1 MSITLLLI
9 IIIISYCIVRS
20 GAIAL
25 EMTGISIPSARFQA
39 LSAFTGTGF
48 TTQESE
54 RIVNHPVRRKIV
66 SFLMILGNAG
76 IVSIIGTF
84 IFSFGETGS
93 FNPLLTLIIIIV
105 ALVGLYKVA
114 VHRTV
119 DTKLSETIRQNLR
132 TRLHIEKVLIE
143 EIIHQPEGYGVA
155 SVIIAKDSKIAQLT
169 LEDLGL
175 KDNKLIVLSIERDE
189 STIPQPVSKTQI
201 KEDDR
206 LICFGKLD
214 LIRQLAN

>member
-25 EMTGISIPSARFQA
+25 EMTGVSIHIARFQA

-48 TTQESE
+48 TTQETE
-54 RIVNHPVRRKIV
+54 IIVNHPIRRKII

-76 IVSIIGTF
+76 IVSIIGAF

-93 FNPLLTLIIIIV
+93 FNPLFTLIIIIAV
-105 ALVGLYKVA
+105 AGLYKVA

-155 SVIIAKDSKIAQLT
+155 SVIIAKDSKIAQHT
-169 LEDLGL
+169 LEDLDL
-175 KDNKLIVLSIERDE
+175 KDNNIIVLSIERDG
-189 STIPQPVSKTQI
+189 SIIPQPTSETQI
-201 KEDDR
+201 NEDDR
-206 LICFGKLD
+206 LICFGKFD

>member
-1 MSITLLLI
+1 VSITLLLI

-20 GAIAL
+20 SAIAL
-25 EMTGISIPSARFQA
+25 EMTGISIPIARFQA

-76 IVSIIGTF
+76 IVSIIGAF

-105 ALVGLYKVA
+105 ALVGLYNVA
-114 VHRTV
+114 EHRTV

-175 KDNKLIVLSIERDE
+175 KDSKIIVLSIERDG

>member
-25 EMTGISIPSARFQA
+25 EMTGVSIHIARFQA

-48 TTQESE
+48 TTQETE
-54 RIVNHPVRRKIV
+54 IIVNHPIRRKII

-76 IVSIIGTF
+76 IVSIIGAF

-93 FNPLLTLIIIIV
+93 FNPLFTQIIIIAV
-105 ALVGLYKVA
+105 AGLYKVA

-155 SVIIAKDSKIAQLT
+155 SVIIAKGSRIAQHT

-175 KDNKLIVLSIERDE
+175 NDSKIIVLSIERE
-189 STIPQPVSKTQI
+189 GSIIPEPASETHI
-201 KEDDR
+201 NEDDR
-206 LICFGKLD
+206 LICFGKFD

>member
-1 MSITLLLI
+1 VSITLLLI

-25 EMTGISIPSARFQA
+25 EMTGVSIHIARFQA

-48 TTQESE
+48 TTQETE
-54 RIVNHPVRRKIV
+54 IIVNHPIRRKII

-76 IVSIIGTF
+76 IVSIIGAF

-93 FNPLLTLIIIIV
+93 FNPLFTLIIIIAV
-105 ALVGLYKVA
+105 AGLYKVA

-155 SVIIAKDSKIAQLT
+155 SVIIAKGSRIAQHT

-175 KDNKLIVLSIERDE
+175 KDNNIIVLSIERDG
-189 STIPQPVSKTQI
+189 SIIPQPTSETQI
-201 KEDDR
+201 NEDDR
-206 LICFGKLD
+206 LICFGKFD

>member
-1 MSITLLLI
+1 VSITLLLI

-25 EMTGISIPSARFQA
+25 EMTGVSIHIARFQA

-48 TTQESE
+48 TTQETE
-54 RIVNHPVRRKIV
+54 IIVNHPIRRKII
-66 SFLMILGNAG
+66 SSLMILGNAG
-76 IVSIIGTF
+76 IVSIIGAF

-93 FNPLLTLIIIIV
+93 FNPLFTLIIIIAV
-105 ALVGLYKVA
+105 AGLYKVA

-155 SVIIAKDSKIAQLT
+155 SVIIAKGSRIAQHT

-175 KDNKLIVLSIERDE
+175 NDSKIIVLSIERE
-189 STIPQPVSKTQI
+189 GSIIPQPVSETQI
-201 KEDDR
+201 NEDDR
-206 LICFGKLD
+206 LICFGKFD

>member
-25 EMTGISIPSARFQA
+25 EMTGVSVHIARFQA

-48 TTQESE
+48 TTQETE
-54 RIVNHPVRRKIV
+54 IIVNHPIRRKII
-66 SFLMILGNAG
+66 SSLMILGNAG
-76 IVSIIGTF
+76 IVSIIGAF
-84 IFSFGETGS
+84 IFSFGGTGS
-93 FNPLLTLIIIIV
+93 FNPLFTLIIIIV
-105 ALVGLYKVA
+105 AVAGLYKIA

-155 SVIIAKDSKIAQLT
+155 SIIIAKDSKIAQHT
-169 LEDLGL
+169 LGDLGL
-175 KDNKLIVLSIERDE
+175 KDNNIIVLSIERDG
-189 STIPQPVSKTQI
+189 SIIPQPASETQI
-201 KEDDR
+201 NEDDR
-206 LICFGKLD
+206 LICFGKFD

>member
-1 MSITLLLI
+1 VSITLLLI

-76 IVSIIGTF
+76 IVSIIGAF

-175 KDNKLIVLSIERDE
+175 KDNKIIVLSIERDG
-189 STIPQPVSKTQI
+189 STIPQPISKTQI

>member
-1 MSITLLLI
+1 VSITLLLI

-76 IVSIIGTF
+76 IVSIIGAF

-132 TRLHIEKVLIE
+132 TRLHIEKVLID

-169 LEDLGL
+169 LGDLGL
-175 KDNKLIVLSIERDE
+175 KDNKIIVLSIERDG

>member
-25 EMTGISIPSARFQA
+25 EMTGVSIHIARFQA

-48 TTQESE
+48 TTQETE
-54 RIVNHPVRRKIV
+54 IIVNHPIRRKII
-66 SFLMILGNAG
+66 SSLMILGNAG
-76 IVSIIGTF
+76 IVSIIGAF

-93 FNPLLTLIIIIV
+93 FNPLFTLIIIV
-105 ALVGLYKVA
+105 AVAGLYKIA

-155 SVIIAKDSKIAQLT
+155 SVIIVKNSKNSQHT

-175 KDNKLIVLSIERDE
+175 KDNNIIVLSIERE
-189 STIPQPVSKTQI
+189 GSIIPQPASETQLN
-201 KEDDR
+201 EDDR
-206 LICFGKLD
+206 LICFGKFD

>member
-1 MSITLLLI
+1 VSITLLLI

-25 EMTGISIPSARFQA
+25 EMTGVSIHIARFQA

-48 TTQESE
+48 TTQETE
-54 RIVNHPVRRKIV
+54 IIVNHPIRRKII

-76 IVSIIGTF
+76 IVSIIGAF

-93 FNPLLTLIIIIV
+93 FNPLFTLIIIV
-105 ALVGLYKVA
+105 AVACLYKIA

-155 SVIIAKDSKIAQLT
+155 SVIIAKGSRIAQHT

-175 KDNKLIVLSIERDE
+175 KDSKIIVLSIERE
-189 STIPQPVSKTQI
+189 GSIIPQPVSETQI
-201 KEDDR
+201 NEDDR
-206 LICFGKLD
+206 LICFGKFD

>member
-9 IIIISYCIVRS
+9 IIIISYCIVQS

-25 EMTGISIPSARFQA
+25 EMTGISIQIARFQA

-48 TTQESE
+48 TTQETE

-76 IVSIIGTF
+76 IVSIIGAF

-93 FNPLLTLIIIIV
+93 FHPLLTLIIISI
-105 ALVGLYKVA
+105 ALVGLYNIA
-114 VHRTV
+114 RHRTV

-155 SVIIAKDSKIAQLT
+155 SVIIAKDSKIAQYT

-175 KDNKLIVLSIERDE
+175 KDSKIIVLSIERDG

-206 LICFGKLD
+206 LICFGKFD

>member
-20 GAIAL
+20 GTIAL
-25 EMTGISIPSARFQA
+25 EMTGVSIHIARFQA

-48 TTQESE
+48 TSQETE
-54 RIVNHPVRRKIV
+54 IIVNHPIRRKII
-66 SFLMILGNAG
+66 SSLMILGNAG
-76 IVSIIGTF
+76 IVSIIGAF

-93 FNPLLTLIIIIV
+93 FNPLFTLIIIIAV
-105 ALVGLYKVA
+105 AGLYKVA

-155 SVIIAKDSKIAQLT
+155 SIIIAKGSRITQHT

-175 KDNKLIVLSIERDE
+175 KDNNIIVLSIERDG
-189 STIPQPVSKTQI
+189 SIIPQPVSETQI
-201 KEDDR
+201 NEDDR
-206 LICFGKLD
+206 LICFGKFD

>member
-20 GAIAL
+20 GSIAL
-25 EMTGISIPSARFQA
+25 EMTGISIPIARFQA

-76 IVSIIGTF
+76 IVSIIGAF

-93 FNPLLTLIIIIV
+93 FNSLLTLIIIIV
-105 ALVGLYKVA
+105 ALVGLYNVA

-119 DTKLSETIRQNLR
+119 DAKLSETIRQNLR
-132 TRLHIEKVLIE
+132 
-143 EIIHQPEGYGVA
+143 
-155 SVIIAKDSKIAQLT
+155 SKIT
-169 LEDLGL
+169 Y
-175 KDNKLIVLSIERDE
+175 
-189 STIPQPVSKTQI
+189 
-201 KEDDR
+201 
-206 LICFGKLD
+206 
-214 LIRQLAN
+214 

>member
-1 MSITLLLI
+1 
-9 IIIISYCIVRS
+9 
-20 GAIAL
+20 
-25 EMTGISIPSARFQA
+25 MTGISIPSARFQA

-76 IVSIIGTF
+76 IVSIIGAF

-175 KDNKLIVLSIERDE
+175 KDNKIIVLSIERDG
-189 STIPQPVSKTQI
+189 STIPQPISKTQI